1 MSNHTVGSTPGYGT
15 YTVAGVTYNEQ
26 FGVPISFDQ
35 NTPSLDYYTGP
46 QNALVG
52 SIEANGVEYGVY
64 ANYDQT
70 NNQVQDSFGNV
81 IYENFTNVSTGN
93 VAEGYAPSFF
103 SDEDIQNIQSV
114 VGQATLTPN
123 VQQPS
128 GLSNIPPE
136 EGNAVI
142 NEEELKQN
150 CDALGKDCKIAV
162 YKKPDNPDELGIG
175 VYYNNGIDFTVTTND
190 VDQPF
195 NIYENKNVDA
205 TTSDFLL
212 DRHEIT
218 VLNGKLFHRRNNKC
232 NSDSLKVSQSDD
244 VVIMTESFKLSS
256 NALMTQYHDR
266 IHIYD
271 GTLDLRHY
279 SDS

>member
-1 MSNHTVGSTPGYGT
+1 MAT
-15 YTVAGVTYNEQ
+15 YTVAGVTYDEAT
-26 FGVPISFDQ
+26 GVPVSFEQ

-81 IYENFTNVSTGN
+81 IYENFTNASTGN

-103 SDEDIQNIQSV
+103 NDDDIKNIQAV

-123 VQQPS
+123 VQADLS

-142 NEEELKQN
+142 NEEEL
-150 CDALGKDCKIAV
+150 
-162 YKKPDNPDELGIG
+162 NPDFGT
-175 VYYNNGIDFTVTTND
+175 VYDYSTAPDASFEFGK
-190 VDQPF
+190 VDK
-195 NIYENKNVDA
+195 IIK
-205 TTSDFLL
+205 
-212 DRHEIT
+212 
-218 VLNGKLFHRRNNKC
+218 K
-232 NSDSLKVSQSDD
+232 
-244 VVIMTESFKLSS
+244 
-256 NALMTQYHDR
+256 
-266 IHIYD
+266 
-271 GTLDLRHY
+271 
-279 SDS
+279 

>member
-1 MSNHTVGSTPGYGT
+1 MST
-15 YTVAGVTYNEQ
+15 YTVAGVTYDEAT
-26 FGVPISFDQ
+26 GVPVSFDE
-35 NTPSLDYYTGP
+35 SYTGP

-81 IYENFTNVSTGN
+81 IYENFTNASTGN

-103 SDEDIQNIQSV
+103 NDDDIKNIQSV

-142 NEEELKQN
+142 NGEEL
-150 CDALGKDCKIAV
+150 
-162 YKKPDNPDELGIG
+162 NPDFGS
-175 VYYNNGIDFTVTTND
+175 TNA
-190 VDQPF
+190 P
-195 NIYENKNVDA
+195 DA
-205 TTSDFLL
+205 TF
-212 DRHEIT
+212 EF
-218 VLNGKLFHRRNNKC
+218 G
-232 NSDSLKVSQSDD
+232 
-244 VVIMTESFKLSS
+244 
-256 NALMTQYHDR
+256 
-266 IHIYD
+266 
-271 GTLDLRHY
+271 
-279 SDS
+279 